1 MTTTTADAYAG
12 RRSQYMT
19 PALDVFPAH
28 LRAQVQAVE
37 TARVAWLKA
46 EDAYGAAVKA
56 VSAADT
62 DYLQELAR
70 VAREGGDMDAVAR
83 PHEQRQAEADRAH
96 TIAAVAKQ
104 EVAARFWALHDALAT
119 DPATVLDPLDQ
130 QAQQLAEHVAEA
142 QAALDT
148 ATAELS
154 AHLAVYGWCWDV
166 ANLPGVESSLA
177 LRLQPEPA
185 GPATLTVLRGLI
197 AERADLDRRHR
208 EGQLTDTAHR
218 QAVKALQA
226 RRQAQRISEQEQ
238 HAATARTR
246 TAAARLLSNRAS
258 TGGTF
263 H

>member
-1 MTTTTADAYAG
+1 M
-12 RRSQYMT
+12 
-19 PALDVFPAH
+19 
-28 LRAQVQAVE
+28 
-37 TARVAWLKA
+37 
-46 EDAYGAAVKA
+46 
-56 VSAADT
+56 
-62 DYLQELAR
+62 
-70 VAREGGDMDAVAR
+70 
-83 PHEQRQAEADRAH
+83 
-96 TIAAVAKQ
+96 
-104 EVAARFWALHDALAT
+104 
-119 DPATVLDPLDQ
+119 LDPLDQ

-177 LRLQPEPA
+177 AATATGTA
-185 GPATLTVLRGLI
+185 GPVTLTVLRGLI

-218 QAVKALQA
+218 QAVKGLQA